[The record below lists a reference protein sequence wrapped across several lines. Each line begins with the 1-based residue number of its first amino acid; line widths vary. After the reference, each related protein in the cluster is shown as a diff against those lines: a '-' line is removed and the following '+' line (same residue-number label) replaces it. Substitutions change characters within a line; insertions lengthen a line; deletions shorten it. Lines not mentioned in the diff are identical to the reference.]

1 MKQIAFRKKSM
12 RTNSKNSSSKI
23 CGESEK
29 LAELYG
35 IIEMLERIYQRN
47 ESGGAAGAG
56 TSASDSNTKA
66 SCQKTVIEMAQQ
78 KLPLDNEMPL
88 LKCKEG
94 EGSVVWIA
102 RKTMD
107 FDQMMQLLNTVITF
121 NELLRNEIE
130 SESKTGIFLARDSQ
144 SIISQLLKTI
154 WKSDESMSKYVEI
167 PIDALCLIWKDLEHN
182 EVALK
187 ALIDFTPDLF
197 ENDENKDN
205 SMQLKRRHWFKTLES
220 ALNTLMHELYS
231 LIVHL
236 SNVEQTISMQEQHE
250 EKSIENFIQSKTQN
264 FSTVAE
270 GDA

>member
-1 MKQIAFRKKSM
+1 MKQIAIGKKSIM
-12 RTNSKNSSSKI
+12 STNPSSKI
-23 CGESEK
+23 CEESEK

-35 IIEMLERIYQRN
+35 IIEMLERIYRRN
-47 ESGGAAGAG
+47 ELTG
-56 TSASDSNTKA
+56 TSVAGDPNTWR
-66 SCQKTVIEMAQQ
+66 KTLIEMAQQ
-78 KLPLDNEMPL
+78 KLPLANEMQL
-88 LKCKEG
+88 LKCNEG
-94 EGSVVWIA
+94 EKSVVWIA

-167 PIDALCLIWKDLEHN
+167 PIYALCLIWKDFEHN
-182 EVALK
+182 HVALK
-187 ALIDFTPDLF
+187 ALIDFTPNLF
-197 ENDENKDN
+197 ENDKNKDN
-205 SMQLKRRHWFKTLES
+205 RMQLNRCHWYKTLES
-220 ALNTLMHELYS
+220 ALNTLMHKLYS

-236 SNVEQTISMQEQHE
+236 SNVEQTISMQKQREQ
-250 EKSIENFIQSKTQN
+250 KSIENFIQARTQN

-270 GDA
+270 GDV